1 MRQHAGQ
8 NGTIIRT
15 ILVGRL
21 MLLRSRVLVDQCHLA
36 AASSHRA
43 AASLAAVSLTHK
55 GTDRSITSAHSHSQ
69 RSNTHKVRIWAII
82 SRNLKGNAS
91 SVVVLAIKPRSVN

>member
-1 MRQHAGQ
+1 MRQHTGK
-8 NGTIIRT
+8 NGMTICPIF
-15 ILVGRL
+15 VGRL
-21 MLLRSRVLVDQCHLA
+21 MLLRSKVLVDQCHLA

-69 RSNTHKVRIWAII
+69 RNNAHKARIWAII
-82 SRNLKGNAS
+82 NRNLKGRAL

>member
-1 MRQHAGQ
+1 MKQHAGQ
-8 NGTIIRT
+8 NGTIIHT

-21 MLLRSRVLVDQCHLA
+21 VLLRSKVLVDHCHLA

-43 AASLAAVSLTHK
+43 AASLAAVSFTHK
-55 GTDRSITSAHSHSQ
+55 GTNRSITSAHSHSQ
-69 RSNTHKVRIWAII
+69 RSNAHKVRIWAII
-82 SRNLKGNAS
+82 SRNLKDNAS

>member
-21 MLLRSRVLVDQCHLA
+21 MLLRSKVLVDQCHLA

-55 GTDRSITSAHSHSQ
+55 GTDRSITSAHSHS
-69 RSNTHKVRIWAII
+69 RCSNAHKVRIWAII
-82 SRNLKGNAS
+82 NRNLKGNAS

>member
-21 MLLRSRVLVDQCHLA
+21 MLLHSRVLAHQCHLA

-55 GTDRSITSAHSHSQ
+55 GTDRSITSVHSHSR
-69 RSNTHKVRIWAII
+69 RSNAHKAIIWAII
-82 SRNLKGNAS
+82 NRNLKGSAS
-91 SVVVLAIKPRSVN
+91 SVVALATKPRSVS

>member
-8 NGTIIRT
+8 NSTTIRT

-21 MLLRSRVLVDQCHLA
+21 MLLRSKVLVDQCHLA

-55 GTDRSITSAHSHSQ
+55 GTDRSIASAHSHSR
-69 RSNTHKVRIWAII
+69 RSNAHKVRIWAII

>member
-55 GTDRSITSAHSHSQ
+55 GTDRSITNALSHSQ
-69 RSNTHKVRIWAII
+69 CSNAHKARIWAII
-82 SRNLKGNAS
+82 NRNLKGNAS

>member
-8 NGTIIRT
+8 NGTT
-15 ILVGRL
+15 ICSMLVGRQ

-55 GTDRSITSAHSHSQ
+55 GTDHSITSAHSHSQ
-69 RSNTHKVRIWAII
+69 CSNAHKVRMWAII

-91 SVVVLAIKPRSVN
+91 SVVILAIKPWSVN

>member
-8 NGTIIRT
+8 NGTKIHT

-21 MLLRSRVLVDQCHLA
+21 MLLRSKVLVDQCHLA

-43 AASLAAVSLTHK
+43 AASLAAVSLIHK
-55 GTDRSITSAHSHSQ
+55 GTDRSITSA
-69 RSNTHKVRIWAII
+69 IAIA
-82 SRNLKGNAS
+82 NVATPTKLKYG
-91 SVVVLAIKPRSVN
+91 L

>member
-21 MLLRSRVLVDQCHLA
+21 MLLRSRVLAHQCHLA

-55 GTDRSITSAHSHSQ
+55 GTDRSIASAHSLNR
-69 RSNTHKVRIWAII
+69 RSSAHKVRIWAII
-82 SRNLKGNAS
+82 NRNLKGNAS